1 MSKNG
6 NNKTIKVN
14 RVIQTAK
21 GLDCEPLQP
30 SSNLRMIC
38 TDEFNEDSVC
48 TLLCHQTRS
57 GIGMGSQVCSCSK
70 IRRGP
75 ILIPLGCEWKGN
87 YPDCEDV
94 ITTTPNIIGETTTT
108 LGDTTT
114 SSFGTSNQD
123 RVKVE
128 TSFHRFSGIKDDFVE
143 SMMRDLMATTIA
155 TTTEGTT
162 TSWLSDTLD
171 GAQEFAPAT
180 TIIPTTLYTTTSLP
194 TTTSLL
200 STAKPI
206 ILPKTMRPETLMPF
220 FDSRMRGAMRFP
232 ISRPPM
238 EPTTTTTTTTSTTT
252 TTTSL
257 ITTSSQ
263 PVSEFKLL
271 DPSTTTTQAPPVI
284 KSDLSLSVNRSSP
297 EIIRQYDNSVD
308 SFTEEDSEPSNIALE
323 AIQST
328 LDEFSPEKVNQLKRF
343 IQAFES
349 ELKHEAEITDAK
361 NKTDNETRNQDN
373 MSKADRKAARKMA
386 KSAKKSKSFE
396 KLTGA
401 DIEFC
406 DELEIP
412 ENGFVTYDNER
423 RDGSTAIYHCHDGY
437 EIKQRGADRKVSIS
451 HPKKL
456 LHFKFLVSM

>member
-1 MSKNG
+1 MQKSINETK
-6 NNKTIKVN
+6 KVN

-30 SSNLRMIC
+30 NSNLRMIC

-87 YPDCEDV
+87 YPDCEDI

-108 LGDTTT
+108 IGHTTT
-114 SSFGTSNQD
+114 SSFGTSSQE
-123 RVKVE
+123 RAKVE
-128 TSFHRFSGIKDDFVE
+128 TSFHRFSGIKDDFVQ
-143 SMMRDLMATTIA
+143 SMMRDLMATTMA

-162 TSWLSDTLD
+162 TSWLSDAFD
-171 GAQEFAPAT
+171 DDQEFAPAT

-194 TTTSLL
+194 TTTFLP

-220 FDSRMRGAMRFP
+220 FDSRMRGAMRYP
-232 ISRPPM
+232 VIRPPI
-238 EPTTTTTTTTSTTT
+238 EPTTTTRATTTTSTTT
-252 TTTSL
+252 TTTTTSL
-257 ITTSSQ
+257 TTTSSQ

-284 KSDLSLSVNRSSP
+284 ESDLSVNRISP
-297 EIIRQYDNSVD
+297 EIYRQEVNSVD
-308 SFTEEDSEPSNIALE
+308 SFTEEDSEPTNIALE

-349 ELKHEAEITDAK
+349 ELKHEAEITDV
-361 NKTDNETRNQDN
+361 NHSKTDNDMRNQEN

-386 KSAKKSKSFE
+386 KSAKKSKSVE
-396 KLTGA
+396 KSTGA
-401 DIEFC
+401 EIEFC

-437 EIKQRGADRKVSIS
+437 EIKQRGADRKVSYD
-451 HPKKL
+451 HPK
-456 LHFKFLVSM
+456 

>member
-1 MSKNG
+1 
-6 NNKTIKVN
+6 
-14 RVIQTAK
+14 
-21 GLDCEPLQP
+21 
-30 SSNLRMIC
+30 MIC

-87 YPDCEDV
+87 YPDCED
-94 ITTTPNIIGETTTT
+94 ILTTTPNVIGETTTT
-108 LGDTTT
+108 LDDTTT
-114 SSFGTSNQD
+114 SSFRTSNQD

-128 TSFHRFSGIKDDFVE
+128 TSFHRFFGIKDDFVE

-155 TTTEGTT
+155 TTTDGTT
-162 TSWLSDTLD
+162 TSWLSDALD
-171 GAQEFAPAT
+171 GDQEFAPAT
-180 TIIPTTLYTTTSLP
+180 TIIPTTLYTTTRLP
-194 TTTSLL
+194 TTTSLP

-220 FDSRMRGAMRFP
+220 FDSRMRGAMRYP
-232 ISRPPM
+232 INRPPI
-238 EPTTTTTTTTSTTT
+238 EPTTTTRATTTTSTTT

-257 ITTSSQ
+257 ITTTSQ

-271 DPSTTTTQAPPVI
+271 DPSTTTTQAPPVFE
-284 KSDLSLSVNRSSP
+284 SNLGVNRSSP
-297 EIIRQYDNSVD
+297 EIIRQEVNLVD
-308 SFTEEDSEPSNIALE
+308 SFTEEDSGPSNIALE
-323 AIQST
+323 AIQTT
-328 LDEFSPEKVNQLKRF
+328 LNEFSPEKVNQLKRF

-349 ELKHEAEITDAK
+349 ELKHETEITDVNY
-361 NKTDNETRNQDN
+361 NKTNNETRTQDN
-373 MSKADRKAARKMA
+373 MSKADKKAARKMA
-386 KSAKKSKSFE
+386 KSAKKSKSVE
-396 KLTGA
+396 KSIGKE
-401 DIEFC
+401 IEFC

-437 EIKQRGADRKVSIS
+437 EIKQRGADRKVSYCQL
-451 HPKKL
+451 KYL
-456 LHFKFLVSM
+456 LYLIF